1 MSFFSQSFLQLCRLQ
16 SGRSATALVHLLAP
30 LAKLVQV
37 RVSIKQTQFGFP
49 QVDHQIV
56 EHPKAFVWL
65 RQPKYHAM
73 HRMEAGII
81 LLVVAVLEGVAPQL
95 VHQRRLLETEPL
107 YLIFVHQPPPLL
119 CALTVPLDLV

>member
-37 RVSIKQTQFGFP
+37 RVSIKQTRFGFP

-56 EHPKAFVWL
+56 EHPQAFVWL

-73 HRMEAGII
+73 HRMEGGIL
-81 LLVVAVLEGVAPQL
+81 LLVVKVLRGGVAPQH
-95 VHQRRLLETEPL
+95 VFQRRLLEIEPL
-107 YLIFVHQPPPLL
+107 YLIFAHQPSVL
-119 CALTVPLDLV
+119 CALTATLELV